1 MEPHMAKHLL
11 SSALFFFLFLFANF
25 LYILYHNFHRKSKFI
40 SPTPTNIHGLYDIHY
55 SDKSHHTVSSVDAHA
70 CWFSS

>member
-1 MEPHMAKHLL
+1 MAKHFAVIRLI
-11 SSALFFFLFLFANF
+11 FFLFLFANF

-40 SPTPTNIHGLYDIHY
+40 SPTPTNIRELCDIHY